1 MNITFDE
8 KNHLYQNEKGFIIPS
23 VTEVIGKVYGTG
35 LENAPAEFVERAANK
50 GTKIHKEIETFIKG
64 EPLPETLSAETNH
77 FIVYANNN
85 LHLDVY
91 AKTEMILHASTPFG
105 EVCGTTDLFTGGYLL
120 DYKTSKTATRKQI
133 EKWQMQLSFYRYMA
147 QKMGLS
153 VLGTKVLHLTAD
165 GCEVIE
171 LEYLGDDFVE
181 ATMKLYSEG
190 QKATPAIT
198 TELQTIHKS
207 DLEYMQYALESI
219 KKLEQNIES
228 IKEAIRI
235 EMEERNILSLKI
247 GNIDITYIA
256 PHKSKKFDSTK
267 FKAEHADLY
276 KAYQKE
282 SEVKSSIR
290 IKVA

>member
-8 KNHLYQNEKGFIIPS
+8 KNHIYQDEKGFIIPS
-23 VTEVIGKVYGTG
+23 VTEIIGKVYGTG
-35 LENAPAEFVERAANK
+35 LEKAPAHLVEARANI
-50 GTKIHKEIETFIKG
+50 GTAIHKEANLWLNKKITAEDFKHKETHFFANWANENNFKFTKSEFI
-64 EPLPETLSAETNH
+64 A
-77 FIVYANNN
+77 Y
-85 LHLDVY
+85 
-91 AKTEMILHASTPFG
+91 ASTPFG
-105 EVCGTTDLFTGGYLL
+105 EVCGTVDLFADGYIIDL
-120 DYKTSKTATRKQI
+120 KTSKTATRKQL
-133 EKWQMQLSFYRYMA
+133 EKWQMQLSFYCYMLKQA
-147 QKMGLS
+147 GKS
-153 VLGTKVLHLTAD
+153 VLGLKVLHLTEKD
-165 GCEVIE
+165 CEVIP

-181 ATMKLYSEG
+181 ATMKLYKEG

-198 TELQTIHKS
+198 TELQTIDKS

-247 GNIDITYIA
+247 GNIDIAYIA
-256 PHKSKKFDSTK
+256 PHKSKKFDSAK

-282 SEVKSSIR
+282 SDVKSSIR